1 MAHSSLRTRILV
13 MTALPAFLAALVIG
27 GYTLVHRM
35 VEVRADT
42 AHRQQHVCAQ
52 LQLAPVIGWVD
63 KQQQRAEGRQR
74 ARRCGA
80 RRRRRVAKAAR
91 QRRVH
96 VIGGEEQLLGDAVAR
111 CSRAHSLALTA
122 DGAACVSRA

>member
-42 AHRQQHVCAQ
+42 AHR
-52 LQLAPVIGWVD
+52 
-63 KQQQRAEGRQR
+63 R
-74 ARRCGA
+74 ARHA
-80 RRRRRVAKAAR
+80 TTWRRWSSRGTPAGSWRTASTSWRSRRSS
-91 QRRVH
+91 
-96 VIGGEEQLLGDAVAR
+96 GTTG
-111 CSRAHSLALTA
+111 SS
-122 DGAACVSRA
+122 